1 MPVDHNWK
9 AAAAGVV
16 VFEPAVAVGSE
27 AVVAA
32 AAQLGSCL
40 LYTSDAADE

>member
-1 MPVDHNWK
+1 MAIESK
-9 AAAAGVV
+9 K
-16 VFEPAVAVGSE
+16 

-32 AAQLGSCL
+32 IIANAAIAVIKFVAGSITGSCL